1 MTTTETATPRAGTTS
16 SAGPRMTGRQIAALV
31 VLLASQFLMAA
42 DFSVLNV
49 ALPEVGTTL
58 GFSTGSLQWITTTFA
73 LCAAGCTL
81 VLGRVGDYV
90 GRRRIFTGGMAVLA
104 VSSLVGG
111 LAGSPAML
119 LVARTL
125 QGLATAAV
133 TPAALALLT
142 TTFTEPRLRTRALG
156 LNSVMMSSGFS
167 VGAILGGVL
176 TDALSWRWAFFI
188 NIPVAVAAMV
198 VVPLVVTESRAE
210 TRSRIDLPGAVLI
223 TLGLFAGIYGVTR
236 AGEDGLDALAAG
248 SLVAAAVF
256 LAAFWAVESR
266 SADALVPVRI
276 LKERGIAFG
285 NLAALFIF
293 GGETALIFF
302 TGLYVQNVLGLSS
315 TVAGLVLL
323 GIGVGQ
329 IIAGTVGPRIL
340 QKVPPRTMLGV
351 SLALQGAFMLPALW
365 ATSDRMWLVPLI
377 VTQFVNAFFS
387 MLAALSF
394 MVIATSSVDSDAQ
407 GMATGMATQS
417 QQIGIAVGIPLVSAV
432 FAAVIGHGTVTPAEE
447 LTGIHWA
454 IGVAGVSQ
462 VVVGL
467 LLWPLLRSRT
477 QARETAAG
485 TA

>member
-1 MTTTETATPRAGTTS
+1 MTTADTSTTAA
-16 SAGPRMTGRQIAALV
+16 SAPPTGGRMTGRQVAALM
-31 VLLASQFLMAA
+31 VLLASQFMMAA

-49 ALPEVGTTL
+49 ALPEVGVSL

-81 VLGRVGDYV
+81 VFGRVGDYV
-90 GRRRIFTGGMAVLA
+90 GRRRIFTAGMVVLA

-111 LAGSPAML
+111 IADSAAML

-142 TTFTEPRLRTRALG
+142 TAFAEPALRTRALG

-176 TDALSWRWAFFI
+176 TDVLSWRWAFFI
-188 NIPVAVAAMV
+188 NIPVAIAAIV
-198 VVPLVVTESRAE
+198 VVPFVVDESRAAQ
-210 TRSRIDLPGAVLI
+210 RSRIDLPGALLI

-236 AGEDGLDALAAG
+236 VGEQGLDLTAGVALI
-248 SLVAAAVF
+248 AAAV
-256 LAAFWAVESR
+256 LLSVFWTVESR
-266 SADALVPVRI
+266 TVDALVPVKVLR
-276 LKERGIAFG
+276 KPDIAFG
-285 NLAALFIF
+285 NVAALFIF

-315 TVAGLVLL
+315 LVAGLVLL
-323 GIGVGQ
+323 GIGMGQ
-329 IIAGTVGPRIL
+329 IIAGIVGPRLL
-340 QKVPPRTMLGV
+340 QRVSPRTMLGV

-365 ATSDRMWLVPLI
+365 ATSDSRWLIPLI
-377 VTQFVNAFFS
+377 ITQFVNAFFS
-387 MLAALSF
+387 MMAALCF
-394 MVIATSSVDSDAQ
+394 MVIATSSVDADEQ

-417 QQIGIAVGIPLVSAV
+417 QQVGIAIGIPLVSAA
-432 FAAVIGHGTVTPAEE
+432 FATVVGQGTATTAKE
-447 LTGIHWA
+447 LTGIHVA

-462 VVVGL
+462 FAVGL
-467 LLWPLLRSRT
+467 LLWLVLRSKFSSP
-477 QARETAAG
+477 Q
-485 TA
+485 

>member
-1 MTTTETATPRAGTTS
+1 MTTADTSTTAA
-16 SAGPRMTGRQIAALV
+16 SAPPTGVRMTGRQVAALM
-31 VLLASQFLMAA
+31 VLLASQFMMAA

-49 ALPEVGTTL
+49 ALPEVGVSL

-81 VLGRVGDYV
+81 VFGRVGDYV
-90 GRRRIFTGGMAVLA
+90 GRRRIFTAGMVVLA

-111 LAGSPAML
+111 IADSAAML

-142 TTFTEPRLRTRALG
+142 TAFAEPSLRTRALG

-176 TDALSWRWAFFI
+176 TDVLSWRWAFFI
-188 NIPVAVAAMV
+188 NIPVAIAAIA
-198 VVPLVVTESRAE
+198 VVPLVVDESRAAQ
-210 TRSRIDLPGAVLI
+210 RSRIDLPGALLI

-236 AGEDGLDALAAG
+236 VGEQGLDLTAGVALI
-248 SLVAAAVF
+248 AAAV
-256 LAAFWAVESR
+256 LLSVFWTVESR
-266 SADALVPVRI
+266 TVDALVPVKVLR
-276 LKERGIAFG
+276 KPDIAFG
-285 NLAALFIF
+285 NVAALFIF

-315 TVAGLVLL
+315 LVAGLVLL
-323 GIGVGQ
+323 GIGMGQ
-329 IIAGTVGPRIL
+329 IIAGVVGPRLL
-340 QKVPPRTMLGV
+340 QRVSPRTMLGV

-365 ATSDRMWLVPLI
+365 ATADSRWLIPLI
-377 VTQFVNAFFS
+377 ITQFVNAFFS
-387 MLAALSF
+387 MMAALCF
-394 MVIATSSVDSDAQ
+394 MVTATSSVDADEQ

-417 QQIGIAVGIPLVSAV
+417 QQVGIAIGIPLVSAA
-432 FAAVIGHGTVTPAEE
+432 FATVVGQGTPTTAKE
-447 LTGIHWA
+447 LTGIHVA

-462 VVVGL
+462 LAVGL
-467 LLWPLLRSRT
+467 LLWLVLRRKFSSP
-477 QARETAAG
+477 Q
-485 TA
+485 